1 MKYERT
7 IWSDLEDIGVFVNM
21 KTKSMPVITALL
33 LIILGVLCFID
44 KSSIDNYENRTLAD
58 YSMVFNPDVNSI
70 TYRDNVIERF
80 EEAMKDQFFL
90 RNDFI
95 TSYLYINNM
104 LSNISVRLLYVP
116 SNDKKQYSYTE
127 IGDYINIGSRNL
139 EPADQGS
146 AVG

>member
-104 LSNISVRLLYVP
+104 LSNISVMLLYVP
-116 SNDKKQYSYTE
+116 SND
-127 IGDYINIGSRNL
+127 NR
-139 EPADQGS
+139 
-146 AVG
+146 